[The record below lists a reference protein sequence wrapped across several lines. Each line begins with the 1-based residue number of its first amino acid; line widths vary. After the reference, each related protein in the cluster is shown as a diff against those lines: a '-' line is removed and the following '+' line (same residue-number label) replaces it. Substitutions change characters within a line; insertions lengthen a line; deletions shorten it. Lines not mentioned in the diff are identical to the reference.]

1 MILKYQHI
9 EFLFFFYLKISIYLI
24 LNITISITGIYVS
37 VERIILKNV
46 AVNGVT
52 VPKSINSRR
61 SLLDSDAILWRAA
74 RNTAKKMTIYKVNNQ
89 EKNEKKDILEQK
101 LLAAVVVCT

>member
-37 VERIILKNV
+37 VERMIK
-46 AVNGVT
+46 T
-52 VPKSINSRR
+52 
-61 SLLDSDAILWRAA
+61 
-74 RNTAKKMTIYKVNNQ
+74 
-89 EKNEKKDILEQK
+89 
-101 LLAAVVVCT
+101 